1 MIQLTMDVL
10 LSRSYYT
17 VKSDVTI
24 DVMYSFTSYNN
35 WCILNLHILLYLLYC
50 NTYSELY
57 STVLRIWYKQIS
69 NSFESVYD
77 PWVGWTDYCCGSGI
91 FLGFHFP
98 KIGKSELVARSAK
111 FSLSKNHRDPKI
123 FFCCCK
129 NLPHSIKYSKEQL
142 PNRKFEIKFKN
153 NVRPPKWATWF
164 LTWTKKK
171 NYSLLVS
178 LHLHH

>member
-1 MIQLTMDVL
+1 MVQLTMDVL
-10 LSRSYYT
+10 LSRSYFT

-35 WCILNLHILLYLLYC
+35 WCILNLHILLTVILIQNY
-50 NTYSELY
+50 TLY

-111 FSLSKNHRDPKI
+111 FSLSKNHRDPKSVFL
-123 FFCCCK
+123 FFCCK
-129 NLPHSIKYSKEQL
+129 NLPHSIKYSKEQS
-142 PNRKFEIKFKN
+142 PNRKFEIKI
-153 NVRPPKWATWF
+153 
-164 LTWTKKK
+164 
-171 NYSLLVS
+171 
-178 LHLHH
+178 